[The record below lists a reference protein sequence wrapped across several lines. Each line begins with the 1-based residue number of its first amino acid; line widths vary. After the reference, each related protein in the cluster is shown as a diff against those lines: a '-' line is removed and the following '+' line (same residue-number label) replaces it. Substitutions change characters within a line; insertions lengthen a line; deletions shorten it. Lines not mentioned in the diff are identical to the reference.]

1 MSQIILNS
9 AENSALIQTLQQ
21 SDSKVI
27 PSIYSTKEV
36 YAPSATT
43 WFNQSPSSG
52 GQPSAGSSLTYDLNK
67 YGIAEQML
75 FTFRVEATSPNVPAA
90 DDRICAPAGYI
101 YELIDRVDFLS
112 SSRVIS
118 TLYSEDLRAQHVN
131 LSPAALAPLV
141 QSALGARFGAGVA
154 APPGTSTLRA
164 DYCLPIVFG
173 FMKDINTQPNLS
185 FMESCQVRITFK
197 QPQSFYFA
205 DSTGKQISDDAA
217 TPTLDVKPMTATGLS
232 FTPGSGIAGTL
243 PVLQVRYK
251 QYGEAD
257 TAQLLAENYN
267 AEQLNMLT
275 TRCFREN
282 PVSFQVATVS
292 APLAT
297 NAKETVVNIDLRNV
311 DVVKAYYIFV
321 TRDRSGQSTTED
333 FRTVAGVRT
342 VNQCFDIQSIKLTAS
357 GQEICTI
364 GSTQNLYS
372 RLTENGQAF
381 NAVAAGAQTSGLQGN
396 SIQGLNLHNV
406 FKIQTGLWENA
417 GGGAWSNGWSM
428 REMTN
433 MRIEV
438 TMPPV
443 VTQADSTEYENR
455 GRFANAANA
464 AAETRYTLH
473 VVEDCSTILSTAS
486 NTGRTVNSLTN

>member
-75 FTFRVEATSPNVPAA
+75 FTFRVVATSPNVPAA
-90 DDRICAPAGYI
+90 NDRICAPAGYV

-141 QSALGARFGAGVA
+141 QTALGARFGPGVA
-154 APPGTSTLRA
+154 APPGTSQLTA

-205 DSTGKQISDDAA
+205 DNTGKQISSDAA
-217 TPTLDVKPMTATGLS
+217 NPQLNVSPITATGLS

-282 PVSFQVATVS
+282 PVSFQVTNVANVADAT
-292 APLAT
+292 P
-297 NAKETVVNIDLRNV
+297 TVVNIDLRNV
-311 DVVKAYYIFV
+311 DVVKAYYVFV
-321 TRDRSGQSTTED
+321 TRDRSGQAATED

-342 VNQCFDIQSIKLTAS
+342 ANQCFDIQSIKLTAS

-372 RLTENGQAF
+372 RLTENGHAY
-381 NAVAAGAQTSGLQGN
+381 NAVAAGATRGALDGN

-406 FKIQTGLWENA
+406 FKIQTGLWEND
-417 GGGAWSNGWSM
+417 GGGPWSNGWSM

-443 VTQADSTEYENR
+443 VTQADSLDYENR

>member
-43 WFNQSPSSG
+43 WFNQAPTAGS
-52 GQPSAGSSLTYDLNK
+52 QPSAGSSLTYDLNK

-75 FTFRVEATSPNVPAA
+75 FTFSVSASTTIPAGGA
-90 DDRICAPAGYI
+90 ANDRLCAPVGYI
-101 YELIDRVDFLS
+101 YELIDRIDFLS

-118 TLYSEDLRAQHVN
+118 TIYGEDLRAQHTN
-131 LSPAALAPLV
+131 LSPAAYAPVV
-141 QSALGARFGAGVA
+141 QTAIGARFGSQA
-154 APPGTSTLRA
+154 AVGALSTLNA
-164 DYCLPIVFG
+164 EYCVPVMFG

-185 FMESCQVRITFK
+185 FMESCQVRFTFK
-197 QPQSFYFA
+197 QPQSLYLC
-205 DSTGKQISDDAA
+205 DSAGAVKAANGGGTGIGPVVA
-217 TPTLDVKPMTATGLS
+217 PTFSL
-232 FTPGSGIAGTL
+232 GSGSGLAGDL

-275 TRCFREN
+275 SRCYREN
-282 PVSFQVATVS
+282 PKGFVLQQNVSTEQKVT
-292 APLAT
+292 
-297 NAKETVVNIDLRNV
+297 IDLRNV

-321 TRDRSGQSTTED
+321 TRDRDAQPGTEQ
-333 FRTVAGVRT
+333 FTTVAGQRSPF
-342 VNQCFDIQSIKLTAS
+342 QCFDIQSVKVTAS

-364 GSTQNLYS
+364 TGTQNLYA
-372 RLTENGQAF
+372 RLTENGHAF
-381 NAVAAGAQTSGLQGN
+381 NAVAAGVVDSGLTGTSASALQ
-396 SIQGLNLHNV
+396 LNNV
-406 FKIQTGLWENA
+406 FKIQTGLWEND
-417 GGGAWSNGWSM
+417 GGGPWSNGWSM

-433 MRIEV
+433 MQIEV
-438 TMPPV
+438 TLPPMIASGV
-443 VTQADSTEYENR
+443 AGLYENR
-455 GRFANAANA
+455 GRMENQASQ
-464 AAETRYTLH
+464 AEMTRYTLH

>member
-75 FTFRVEATSPNVPAA
+75 FTFRVAATSPTVPAA
-90 DDRICAPAGYI
+90 GDRICAPAGYI
-101 YELIDRVDFLS
+101 YDLIDRVDFLS

-118 TLYSEDLRAQHVN
+118 TLYAEDLRAQHVN
-131 LSPAALAPLV
+131 LSPAALAPVV
-141 QSALGARFGAGVA
+141 QTAIGARFGEGQNPVA
-154 APPGTSTLRA
+154 VDTLTT
-164 DYCLPIVFG
+164 DYCIPIVFG

-205 DSTGKQISDDAA
+205 NTAGAQISSIVA
-217 TPTLDVKPMTATGLS
+217 TPNVDVKPITVTGLS
-232 FTPGSGIAGTL
+232 FTPGSGLAGTL
-243 PVLQVRYK
+243 PILQVRYK

-282 PVSFQVATVS
+282 PLSFSVAGVA

-297 NAKETVVNIDLRNV
+297 NAKEIVQSIDLRNV

-321 TRDRSGQSTTED
+321 TRDQTGQGATEHFVTT
-333 FRTVAGVRT
+333 AGERT
-342 VNQCFDIQSIKLTAS
+342 VNQCFDISRIKLTAS

-364 GSTQNLYS
+364 GKEQNLYA
-372 RLTENGQAF
+372 RLTENGHAF
-381 NAVAAGAQTSGLQGN
+381 NAVAAGASTSAVNGN
-396 SIQGLNLHNV
+396 SIEGLHLHNV
-406 FKIQTGLWENA
+406 YKIQTGLWENE

-443 VTQADSTEYENR
+443 VTQTDAGKYQHR
-455 GRFANAANA
+455 GRFNNNAVGVSCN
-464 AAETRYTLH
+464 YTLH

>member
-43 WFNQSPSSG
+43 WFNQTPTA
-52 GQPSAGSSLTYDLNK
+52 GQTPAAGSSVTYDLNK

-75 FTFRVEATSPNVPAA
+75 LTFAISGSFTIPGALAGNHRLV
-90 DDRICAPAGYI
+90 APAGYI
-101 YELIDRVDFLS
+101 YELIDRIDFLS

-118 TLYSEDLRAQHVN
+118 TIYAEDLRAQHTN
-131 LSPAALAPLV
+131 MSMEALAPVV
-141 QSALGARFGAGVA
+141 QTAIGSQFGTAAAAGAASDLTA
-154 APPGTSTLRA
+154 E
-164 DYCLPIVFG
+164 YCVPIMFG

-185 FMESCQVRITFK
+185 FMEACQVRVTFK
-197 QPQSFYFA
+197 RPNYLFL
-205 DSTGKQISDDAA
+205 SDANGA
-217 TPTLDVKPMTATGLS
+217 ILNATGA
-232 FTPGSGIAGTL
+232 AGNANVQPVATVPTFSAGAGL
-243 PVLQVRYK
+243 TGAQPVLQVRYK

-275 TRCFREN
+275 SRCFREN
-282 PVSFQVATVS
+282 PKSFTLSATAAGTDFQQKVS
-292 APLAT
+292 
-297 NAKETVVNIDLRNV
+297 IDLRNV
-311 DVVKAYYIFV
+311 DVVKSYYVFV
-321 TRDRSGQSTTED
+321 TRDVTGQPPLEV
-333 FRTVAGVRT
+333 FNTVAGQRSVQ
-342 VNQCFDIQSIKLTAS
+342 QCFEIDSVKLTAS

-364 GSTQNLYS
+364 NRTQNLYA
-372 RLTENGQAF
+372 RLTENGHSF
-381 NAVAAGAQTSGLQGN
+381 NAVAPGVPLSNTEGS
-396 SIQGLNLHNV
+396 SISALNLQNV
-406 FKIQTGLWENA
+406 YKIQTGLWEND

-433 MRIEV
+433 MQIEV
-438 TMPPV
+438 TLPLAVGPGATGVQSYPLRGRME
-443 VTQADSTEYENR
+443 TQAAGS
-455 GRFANAANA
+455 
-464 AAETRYTLH
+464 ETKYTLH

>member
-43 WFNQSPSSG
+43 WFNQSSSSG
-52 GQPSAGSSLTYDLNK
+52 GQPAAGSSLTYDLNK

-75 FTFRVEATSPNVPAA
+75 FTFSVTATSPAVATIG
-90 DDRICAPAGYI
+90 DRICAPAGYI
-101 YELIDRVDFLS
+101 YDLIDRVDFLS

-118 TLYSEDLRAQHVN
+118 TLYAEDLRAQHVN
-131 LSPAALAPLV
+131 LSPAALAPVV
-141 QSALGARFGAGVA
+141 QTALGARFGAETA
-154 APPGTSTLRA
+154 AVGDTSKITA
-164 DYCLPIVFG
+164 DYCVPIVFG

-197 QPQSFYFA
+197 SPQSFFFA
-205 DSTGKQISDDAA
+205 SATGNQISDSAA
-217 TPTLDVKPMTATGLS
+217 NPTTNVVPITATGLS
-232 FTPGSGIAGTL
+232 FSPGSGLAGTL
-243 PVLQVRYK
+243 PILQVRYK

-282 PVSFQVATVS
+282 PVSFSVASVG
-292 APLAT
+292 APVAT
-297 NAKETVVNIDLRNV
+297 NAKPVVVTIDLRNV
-311 DVVKAYYIFV
+311 DVVKAYYVFV
-321 TRDRSGQSTTED
+321 TRDHTGQDTGEIFVTK
-333 FRTVAGVRT
+333 GGQRT
-342 VNQCFDIQSIKLTAS
+342 VNQCFDISSIKLTAS

-364 GSTQNLYS
+364 GQQQNLYA
-372 RLTENGQAF
+372 RLTENGHAF
-381 NAVAAGAQTSGLQGN
+381 NAVAAGASTSALNGN
-396 SIQGLNLHNV
+396 SIEGLHLHNV
-406 FKIQTGLWENA
+406 YKIQTGLWENE

-438 TMPPV
+438 TLPPV
-443 VTQADSTEYENR
+443 VTLGEADKYEFR
-455 GRFANAANA
+455 GRMNNQNANISCK
-464 AAETRYTLH
+464 YTLH

>member
-52 GQPSAGSSLTYDLNK
+52 SQPAAGSSLTYDLNK

-75 FTFRVEATSPNVPAA
+75 FTFRVKATISGTA
-90 DDRICAPAGYI
+90 DGQLACIPQGYI

-131 LSPAALAPLV
+131 LSPAALAPIV
-141 QSALGARFGAGVA
+141 QTAIGARYGAAMAGGTNKSAIA
-154 APPGTSTLRA
+154 A
-164 DYCLPIVFG
+164 DFCLPIVFG

-197 QPQSFYFA
+197 SPDSLYLASAAGALLSPEANTTHVRPTTA
-205 DSTGKQISDDAA
+205 DAG
-217 TPTLDVKPMTATGLS
+217 TLKFEV
-232 FTPGSGIAGTL
+232 GSGIAGTL

-275 TRCFREN
+275 SRCFREN
-282 PVSFQVATVS
+282 PVSFQPTASVS
-292 APLAT
+292 T
-297 NAKETVVNIDLRNV
+297 TFSQTIDLRNV
-311 DVVKAYYIFV
+311 DVVKAYYVFV
-321 TRDRSGQSTTED
+321 TRDTTGQSSNEVFTTIAGQ
-333 FRTVAGVRT
+333 RTA
-342 VNQCFDIQSIKLTAS
+342 NQCFDIQSIKLTAS

-364 GSTQNLYS
+364 GKTQNLYS

-381 NAVAAGAQTSGLQGN
+381 NAVAAGSPVTAGVTGGN
-396 SIQGLNLHNV
+396 SADALHLHNV
-406 FKIQTGLWENA
+406 YKIQTGLWEND

-438 TMPPV
+438 TFPPLLAAGV
-443 VTQADSTEYENR
+443 APTFATRDRMESQAVQTNM
-455 GRFANAANA
+455 
-464 AAETRYTLH
+464 TRYTLH

>member
-43 WFNQSPSSG
+43 WFNQTPTA
-52 GQPSAGSSLTYDLNK
+52 GQTPAAGSSVTYDLNK

-75 FTFRVEATSPNVPAA
+75 FTFGLSGSFSIPTGLTGNHRLV
-90 DDRICAPAGYI
+90 APAGYI

-118 TLYSEDLRAQHVN
+118 TIYAEDLRAQHTN
-131 LSPAALAPLV
+131 MSMEALAPVV
-141 QSALGARFGAGVA
+141 QTAIGPQFGTGVA
-154 APPGTSTLRA
+154 AGSASSLSA
-164 DYCLPIVFG
+164 EYCVPIMFG

-185 FMESCQVRITFK
+185 FMEACQVRITFK
-197 QPQSFYFA
+197 RPNYLFLA
-205 DSTGKQISDDAA
+205 DDSGKILPPTGLTTGANLGPVTA
-217 TPTLDVKPMTATGLS
+217 TPTFS
-232 FTPGSGIAGTL
+232 AGTGFTGSL

-275 TRCFREN
+275 SRCFREN
-282 PVSFQVATVS
+282 PKSFTLAATAAGTDFQQKVS
-292 APLAT
+292 
-297 NAKETVVNIDLRNV
+297 IDLRNV

-321 TRDRSGQSTTED
+321 TRDVTGQASTEVFTG
-333 FRTVAGVRT
+333 VAGERSVQ
-342 VNQCFDIQSIKLTAS
+342 QCYEISSVKLTAS

-364 GSTQNLYS
+364 NRTQNLYS
-372 RLTENGQAF
+372 RLTENGHAF
-381 NAVAAGAQTSGLQGN
+381 NAVAAGVPLSNVKGTS
-396 SIQGLNLHNV
+396 IDALNLQNV
-406 FKIQTGLWENA
+406 YKIQTGLWEND

-433 MRIEV
+433 MQIEV
-438 TMPPV
+438 TMPLAV
-443 VTQADSTEYENR
+443 GGGATGAVTLYPNR
-455 GRFANAANA
+455 GRMETQAAGS
-464 AAETRYTLH
+464 ETKYTLH

>member
-52 GQPSAGSSLTYDLNK
+52 GQPAAGSSLTYDLNK

-75 FTFRVEATSPNVPAA
+75 FTFRVKATITGTANGQFS
-90 DDRICAPAGYI
+90 CAPQGYI

-131 LSPAALAPLV
+131 LSPAALAPIV
-141 QSALGARFGAGVA
+141 QTAIGARYGAAMAG
-154 APPGTSTLRA
+154 GTNKSEIST

-197 QPQSFYFA
+197 QPDSLYLAA
-205 DSTGKQISDDAA
+205 DTGALLSPLANQVNVRPTAADAG
-217 TPTLDVKPMTATGLS
+217 TLE
-232 FTPGSGIAGTL
+232 FEPGSGIAGTL

-275 TRCFREN
+275 SRCFREN
-282 PVSFQVATVS
+282 PVSFQPTAGLT
-292 APLAT
+292 T
-297 NAKETVVNIDLRNV
+297 TFTQTIDLRNV
-311 DVVKAYYIFV
+311 DVVKAYYVFV
-321 TRDRSGQSTTED
+321 TRDQSGQGAAEVFNTLAGI
-333 FRTVAGVRT
+333 RTA
-342 VNQCFDIQSIKLTAS
+342 NQCFDIQSIKLTAS

-364 GSTQNLYS
+364 GKTQNLYS

-381 NAVAAGAQTSGLQGN
+381 NAVAAGSAIAAASVTGGN
-396 SIQGLNLHNV
+396 SVGALHLHNV
-406 FKIQTGLWENA
+406 YKIQTGLWEND

-438 TMPPV
+438 TFPPMLPV
-443 VTQADSTEYENR
+443 GTAPTFETRDRMQDQALQ
-455 GRFANAANA
+455 ANM
-464 AAETRYTLH
+464 TRYTLH

>member
-43 WFNQSPSSG
+43 WFNQTPSSG
-52 GQPSAGSSLTYDLNK
+52 SQPTAGSSLTYDLNK

-75 FTFRVEATSPNVPAA
+75 FTFAINATATMPGQVARCLAA
-90 DDRICAPAGYI
+90 PVGYI

-118 TLYSEDLRAQHVN
+118 TIYAEDLRAQHTN
-131 LSPAALAPLV
+131 LSHGELAPVV
-141 QSALGARFGAGVA
+141 QTAIGAKFGAITAGG
-154 APPGTSTLRA
+154 APNLTSTIDA
-164 DYCLPIVFG
+164 EYCVPVTFG

-185 FMESCQVRITFK
+185 FMETCQVRFTFK
-197 QPQSFYFA
+197 RPAYLFIA
-205 DSTGKQISDDAA
+205 DTNGVIESPTGTST
-217 TPTLDVKPMTATGLS
+217 DVKPATLSAAGVTFSGGAGLS
-232 FTPGSGIAGTL
+232 SNL

-275 TRCFREN
+275 SRCFREN
-282 PVSFQVATVS
+282 PKSFSQTG
-292 APLAT
+292 T
-297 NAKETVVNIDLRNV
+297 NATAVTHAVDLRNV
-311 DVVKAYYIFV
+311 DVVKAFYVFV
-321 TRDRSGQSTTED
+321 TRDVDQPTNTEV
-333 FRTVAGVRT
+333 FTAVAGSRSP
-342 VNQCFDIQSIKLTAS
+342 QMCFEIQSIKVTAS

-364 GSTQNLYS
+364 NSTQNLYS
-372 RLTENGQAF
+372 RLTENGQSI
-381 NAVAAGAQTSGLQGN
+381 NAVASGVPISDRNGTNADALQ
-396 SIQGLNLHNV
+396 LHNV
-406 FKIQTGLWENA
+406 YKVQTGLYEND

-438 TMPPV
+438 TLPPAV
-443 VTQADSTEYENR
+443 PGGAGTGTVSDYRFR
-455 GRFANAANA
+455 GRMEQQGAGISTN
-464 AAETRYTLH
+464 YTIH

>member
-27 PSIYSTKEV
+27 PSIYSTKEI

-43 WFNQSPSSG
+43 WFNQEPSSG
-52 GQPSAGSSLTYDLNK
+52 AQPTAGSSLTYDLNK

-75 FTFRVEATSPNVPAA
+75 FTFALNATATMPGQLARCLAA
-90 DDRICAPAGYI
+90 PVGYI

-118 TLYSEDLRAQHVN
+118 TIYAEDLRAQHTN
-131 LSPAALAPLV
+131 LSHGELGPVV
-141 QSALGARFGAGVA
+141 QTAIGAKFGATTAGGA
-154 APPGTSTLRA
+154 AGLTSEINA
-164 DYCLPIVFG
+164 EYCVPINFG

-197 QPQSFYFA
+197 RPAYLFIASSNGVIESPTGT
-205 DSTGKQISDDAA
+205 STNVSPATLSAA
-217 TPTLDVKPMTATGLS
+217 GVTFSGGAGLS
-232 FTPGSGIAGTL
+232 ATL

-275 TRCFREN
+275 SRCFREN
-282 PVSFQVATVS
+282 PKSFTHTGGA
-292 APLAT
+292 AG
-297 NAKETVVNIDLRNV
+297 VVTHAIDLRNV
-311 DVVKAYYIFV
+311 DVVKAFYVFV
-321 TRDRSGQSTTED
+321 TRDVDQGNTEVFTSVVGTRSPQM
-333 FRTVAGVRT
+333 
-342 VNQCFDIQSIKLTAS
+342 CFEIQKIRVTAS

-364 GSTQNLYS
+364 NSTQNLYS
-372 RLTENGQAF
+372 RLTENGQSI
-381 NAVAAGAQTSGLQGN
+381 NAVASGVALTSLTGTSADALQ
-396 SIQGLNLHNV
+396 LHNV
-406 FKIQTGLWENA
+406 YKVQTGLYEND

-438 TMPPV
+438 TLPATAPGGAGIGTV
-443 VTQADSTEYENR
+443 SDYRFR
-455 GRFANAANA
+455 GRIEEQVAGVSCN
-464 AAETRYTLH
+464 YTIH